1 MRVDIRVAISD
12 DFSYEY
18 DKMVMKEVQVK
29 GDPEVLSSIP
39 WGRVL
44 GGVVEGALGE
54 FSVKEAILALKEIE
68 SQEDEDAS
76 TD

>member
-39 WGRVL
+39 WGKSPGRGSRRGVGRVL
-44 GGVVEGALGE
+44 GERSDLSLEGDRISRGRRC
-54 FSVKEAILALKEIE
+54 
-68 SQEDEDAS
+68 
-76 TD
+76 